1 MVACVF
7 TLLILTIGI
16 YPTVL
21 KDYLSIKAIF
31 GRLIDSL
38 ILFLICMLFSFQV
51 SYIKLIRDKMN
62 LLMIENL
69 NLLNKMNEGLI
80 VVSEQDKSLKVIT
93 KPALSLLKQ
102 S

>member
-1 MVACVF
+1 
-7 TLLILTIGI
+7 
-16 YPTVL
+16 
-21 KDYLSIKAIF
+21 
-31 GRLIDSL
+31 
-38 ILFLICMLFSFQV
+38 MLFSFQV

>member
-31 GRLIDSL
+31 GRLLDSF

-80 VVSEQDKSLKVIT
+80 VVSEQEKSLKVVT
-93 KPALSLLKQ
+93 KPALSLL
-102 S
+102 